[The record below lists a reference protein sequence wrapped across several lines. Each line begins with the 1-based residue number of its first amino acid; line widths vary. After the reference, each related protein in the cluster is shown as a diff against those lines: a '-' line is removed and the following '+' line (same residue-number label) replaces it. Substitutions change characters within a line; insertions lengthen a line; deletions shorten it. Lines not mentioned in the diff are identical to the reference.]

1 MATSCATSDHGR
13 SLHTRHGETG
23 EGDGRTLVVTAAAH
37 QWEVRE
43 GASIL
48 SWAETREA
56 ILAEAAA
63 LSRRRENCPIVVV
76 A

>member
-1 MATSCATSDHGR
+1 VATSCATSDHGR
-13 SLHTRHGETG
+13 SLHTRHEET
-23 EGDGRTLVVTAAAH
+23 GDGRTLVVTAAAH

>member
-1 MATSCATSDHGR
+1 VSTSCAAPEQHR
-13 SLHTRHGETG
+13 PPETG
-23 EGDGRTLVVTAAAH
+23 RAGTGHRRTLVVTAAAD

-43 GASIL
+43 GASVL

-63 LSRRRENCPIVVV
+63 LSRRRENCPIIVV

>member
-1 MATSCATSDHGR
+1 MATS
-13 SLHTRHGETG
+13 
-23 EGDGRTLVVTAAAH
+23 RTLVVTAAAH

-56 ILAEAAA
+56 IMAEAAA